1 MYCHQATPH
10 YLLNKQ
16 LEFPNEYRHRD
27 LTKHLNEVDILSL
40 RKCLGEC
47 VTLTGCIINPLN
59 MCWWIFLEVSKDVL
73 RAHVIDTRHVNCLQ
87 TQPRYGLAKQK
98 RNRKYRQGLRDSIWL
113 KKKDCRLLT
122 FLHHVFIQQ
131 NGALRAALLTTEVE
145 TLRPLLFPFD
155 GFLIN

>member
-113 KKKDCRLLT
+113 KKKTVGSLPFFIMSLSSRTVRCVLLCSPQKWKRCAR
-122 FLHHVFIQQ
+122 FSFRSM
-131 NGALRAALLTTEVE
+131 AS
-145 TLRPLLFPFD
+145 
-155 GFLIN
+155 